1 MNAELELVTDSGTQ
15 HWVFP
20 ASFAQQ
26 RLWFLEQLEGAGP
39 VWNVRLPVR
48 LTGTLDIAAL
58 EQAVAAVV
66 ARHEA
71 LRTTLQMRGGDI
83 LQVVASA
90 LTVPVERVALPEA
103 TEDELRTRLGEL
115 CSGTFDLREG
125 PLLRVFL
132 VELAPADHVL
142 LILSHHCVSDAW
154 SSGVLFRD
162 LAASYT
168 ALTRGRPP
176 LLPALPIQYADFA
189 VWQRDWLAGPELER
203 QAAYWREHLK
213 NAPVLLDLPVDRP
226 RPRLQSYRG
235 HRLGHGLPAE
245 LTAQLKSLAV
255 TEGVT
260 LFMLLFAAFNVLLA
274 RWSGQGDLVIGT
286 PIAGRRRT
294 ELEGL
299 VGFFANTLALRTRV
313 DEAVNFRELL
323 LQVRATALA
332 AFTHQ
337 DLPFEKLVEV
347 LQPPRSLAHSPVF
360 QVLFVLQNAPWD
372 AAGFGALQVAPA
384 ESAPAATARFDLTV
398 SASEFEGQLWLGLEY
413 STDLFDARTIARL
426 ASGFE
431 ALLTGIV
438 AAPGSPL
445 ATLPV
450 QAEADRRRQLQEWQP
465 ALTQLSGPE
474 SVYGLFRDQV
484 ARSPDATAVECGDTR
499 LSYAA
504 LEARAGEVAAR
515 LLAAGMDPAVPV
527 ALCLER
533 SVDML
538 AAVLGVLRAGGHY
551 LPLDPHHPPAR
562 RASLLQDSGAVLLVS
577 TPEDAGQSPA
587 ISHVGAASAAMPLVF
602 APVGAST
609 TAVDAPAY
617 LIYTSGSTGRPKGV
631 LVGQRAVVKFLNSM
645 ATVPGLHPG
654 DRLLAVTTLAF
665 DIAVLELLLPLTV
678 GATTV
683 IATEEDLRDPQQLLA
698 LLVTAGITVMQAT
711 PALWRNLLAA
721 GWPGTPG
728 LRLLCGGEA
737 LDRELATALL
747 GAGAELWNLYGPTET
762 TVWSCCERVRAEAG
776 PVSIGRP
783 IGNTRCYVL
792 DEEQQPVPIGAHGEL
807 WIGGDGVALGYHG
820 QPALTAER
828 FRADPFRAAEQGG
841 GRMYGTGDRARWRAD
856 GRLEVLGRQDFQVK
870 LRGFRIEPVEI
881 EAALL
886 ARPGVSAAVVVLREV
901 AGDPRLV
908 AFLVARDVPVP
919 DAVLLAALRES
930 LPGYMVPSHLLWLA
944 ALPLTPNGKLDRGA
958 LPPVGA
964 PLGTNGARIAPEG
977 APTTAL
983 ETALSALF
991 SELLGAP
998 VGLDDDFF
1006 ARGGHSLLATRL
1018 VARIRGDLQADVS
1031 LRSLFETPTVRGLA
1045 AVVQGSTRVGV
1056 ALAATSPQV
1065 EGSRLKPL
1073 LPIATAPV
1081 SLVQQRLWF
1090 LDRLAPGNSAYHLA
1104 WAFEVRGLLD
1114 RPALQRVLDE
1124 LAARHGSLRTHFR
1137 DQDGEPLQVIGA
1149 ARGWP
1154 LEIVAGASDLP
1165 AQLAAEAAAPLQL
1178 SRGPLI
1184 RAVLIEQTPEVHTLL
1199 IVIHHILADGW
1210 SFGVLSRELAL
1221 HYAAACRGEPV
1232 LLPDLAMDYA
1242 GYAREQRRSLAG
1254 GELARQLAYWQT
1266 QLRDL
1271 QPCIDLPT
1279 DRPRPAVASGK
1290 GARLARTLPPA
1301 LQSAVTT
1308 RARAEGCTVFVVLL
1322 TAFDLLLARY
1332 AGTEDVVVGT
1342 PIAGR
1347 PRTELEGLVGFFVN
1361 TLVLR
1366 TSLSGNPTVRE
1377 LLGRVRA
1384 MTLAAF
1390 EHAEVPFELLVETL
1404 QPPRSTS
1411 RTPLFQVLFNLHSEP
1426 HSPLG
1431 LEGLEVR
1438 PLPIPRHTAKFELSV
1453 SLAETTAGLAV
1464 SIEYSTD
1471 LFLPAS
1477 MARLLDDYAA
1487 LLGALV
1493 AAPEARLTE
1502 LPFSPREPATPRDL
1516 VPLATELTLPAA
1528 FAAQVAQRPDALAVS
1543 APATGGCLAIDWTY
1557 AQLDREARAI
1567 AAALI
1572 GHGLQPGER
1581 VGLWFA
1587 QGAGQVAGMLGVLQ
1601 AGGVYVP
1608 LDPLAPAARLASV
1621 SRDAGL
1627 RVLVTDR
1634 SAPVPPP
1641 AGLLALAREELLAS
1655 AELPSFPTVEPDSLA
1670 YLLYTSG
1677 STGTPKGVPQTHR
1690 NVLHFIRAWAG
1701 NLGLTPEDRLSLF
1714 STSGYDAAVQDIFGA
1729 LLTGAAV
1736 CPLDVRGLDRETLLD
1751 RVADRG
1757 LTVLHGTPT
1766 VYRYLF
1772 GGRVACRQDLSRV
1785 GLVVLGGE
1793 VARRADFELFCAR
1806 FRPGA
1811 RFVNGYGLTEAT
1823 AVTQWFA
1830 GHATRPYGQ
1839 QLPIGRP
1846 VGGLALELVDEAG
1859 APAALVGELVIES
1872 SHVTPGYWPSLTRP
1886 RRFHTGDRARYLPDG
1901 TLVFVGRVDER
1912 LKIAGIRIEPGDIE
1926 AALRS
1931 LPAIREAVVL
1941 APPDPSGEPV
1951 LVAYC
1956 IFVAGEPAPTVRLL
1970 RARLATLLPAALIP
1984 ARCIPCQEFP
1994 RLPNGKVDRHALA
2007 GSGRAWSATGSS
2019 FEERLRDDGEDPV
2032 ADQAAPADHIHAT
2045 LQDLWERL
2053 LQRESVGLDEDF
2065 FLLGGHSLLATRLVA
2080 RIRDRLGVEVPL
2092 IRVFE
2097 APTIRGLARFL

>member
-1 MNAELELVTDSGTQ
+1 MNAELELVPESGTQ

-203 QAAYWREHLK
+203 QAGYWREHLK

-235 HRLGHGLPAE
+235 HRLGHGLPVE
-245 LTAQLKSLAV
+245 LTAQLQALAV

-260 LFMLLFAAFNVLLA
+260 LFMLLFAAFNLLLA
-274 RWSGQGDLVIGT
+274 RWSGQDDLVIGT

-313 DEAVNFRELL
+313 DEAGNFRQLL

-384 ESAPAATARFDLTV
+384 EIAPAATARFDLTV

-413 STDLFDARTIARL
+413 STDLFDAGTIGRL
-426 ASGFE
+426 AAGFE
-431 ALLTGIV
+431 ALLTAIV

-465 ALTQLSGPE
+465 VPTQSSGPE
-474 SVYGLFRDQV
+474 SIYGLFHAQ
-484 ARSPDATAVECGDTR
+484 ARRTPDATAVECGDTR

-504 LEARAGEVAAR
+504 LAVRAGEIAAR
-515 LLAAGMDPAVPV
+515 VLAAGMDPAVPV

-562 RASLLQDSGAVLLVS
+562 RASLLQDSGAALLVS
-577 TPEDAGQSPA
+577 TPAEEGQSPA
-587 ISHVGAASAAMPLVF
+587 ISRVGAPTGAIPLAF

-609 TAVDAPAY
+609 TAVDSPAY

-631 LVGQRAVVKFLNSM
+631 LVGQRAVVNFLNSM
-645 ATVPGLHPG
+645 ASVPGLHPG

-683 IATEEDLRDPQQLLA
+683 IATEEDLREPQQLLA

-762 TVWSCCERVRAEAG
+762 TVWSCCEQVRAEAG
-776 PVSIGRP
+776 PVSVGRP
-783 IGNTRCYVL
+783 IANTRCYVL
-792 DEEQQPVPIGAHGEL
+792 DEELQPVPIGAHGEL
-807 WIGGDGVALGYHG
+807 WIGGDGVAHGYHG
-820 QPALTAER
+820 QPGLTAER
-828 FRADPFRAAEQGG
+828 FRADPFRAADLGE
-841 GRMYGTGDRARWRAD
+841 GRMYRTGDRARWRAD

-886 ARPGVSAAVVVLREV
+886 AQPGVSAAVVVLREV

-919 DAVLLAALRES
+919 DAVLLTALRES
-930 LPGYMVPSHLLWLA
+930 LPGYMVPSHLLWLT
-944 ALPLTPNGKLDRGA
+944 ALPLTPNGKLDRGS

-964 PLGTNGARIAPEG
+964 PVGAPLGANDSGIAPKGAPKG

-983 ETALSALF
+983 ETALGNLF

-1006 ARGGHSLLATRL
+1006 GRGGHSLLATRL
-1018 VARIRGDLQADVS
+1018 VARMRGDLQADVS

-1045 AVVQGSTRVGV
+1045 ATMPERGRVGAV
-1056 ALAATSPQV
+1056 A

-1073 LPIATAPV
+1073 LQPLPEATSSPV

-1104 WAFEVRGLLD
+1104 WAFELRGPLE
-1114 RPALQRVLDE
+1114 RPALQRALDE
-1124 LAARHGSLRTHFR
+1124 LAARHSSLRTHFR

-1149 ARGWP
+1149 AHGWP
-1154 LEIVAGASDLP
+1154 LEIVAGTSDLP
-1165 AQLAAEAAAPLQL
+1165 AQLTALATAPLQL

-1184 RAVLIEQTPEVHTLL
+1184 RAVLIGQTPEVHTLL

-1221 HYAAACRGEPV
+1221 HYAAACRGKPV

-1301 LQSAVTT
+1301 LQSAVTA

-1366 TSLSGNPTVRE
+1366 TSLTGNPTVRE

-1384 MTLAAF
+1384 MTLGAF

-1404 QPPRSTS
+1404 QPPRSTN

-1453 SLAETTAGLAV
+1453 SLAETAAGLAV

-1477 MARLLDDYAA
+1477 MERLLDDYAG
-1487 LLGALV
+1487 LLAALV
-1493 AAPEARLTE
+1493 AAPEARLTT
-1502 LPFSPREPATPRDL
+1502 LPFSAGEPEILRSV
-1516 VPLATELTLPAA
+1516 VPLATELSLPAA
-1528 FAAQVAQRPDALAVS
+1528 FAAQVARRPDALAVS

-1557 AQLDREARAI
+1557 ARLDREARAV
-1567 AAALI
+1567 ASALLAQ
-1572 GHGLQPGER
+1572 GLQPGER
-1581 VGLWFA
+1581 VGLWFG
-1587 QGAGQVAGMLGVLQ
+1587 QSAGQVAGMLGVLQ

-1608 LDPLAPAARLASV
+1608 LDPLAPVARLAAVIS
-1621 SRDAGL
+1621 DAGL
-1627 RVLVTDR
+1627 RLLVTDR

-1641 AGLLALAREELLAS
+1641 AGLLALAREELPAG
-1655 AELPSFPTVEPDSLA
+1655 AELRLFPTVEPDSLA

-1690 NVLHFIRAWAG
+1690 NVLHFIRAWSG

-1714 STSGYDAAVQDIFGA
+1714 STSGYDAAVQDFFGA

-1785 GLVVLGGE
+1785 RLVVLGGE

-1830 GHATRPYGQ
+1830 RHATRPYGQ

-1901 TLVFVGRVDER
+1901 NLVFVGRIDER

-1931 LPAIREAVVL
+1931 LPAISEAVVL

-1951 LVAYC
+1951 LVAYYT
-1956 IFVAGEPAPTVRLL
+1956 FLAGESGPTVREL
-1970 RARLATLLPAALIP
+1970 RAHLATLLPPALIP
-1984 ARCIPCQEFP
+1984 ARFHASANLP
-1994 RLPNGKVDRHALA
+1994 RLANGKVDRQALA
-2007 GSGRAWSATGSS
+2007 TVGAALAATTSLEIP
-2019 FEERLRDDGEDPV
+2019 F
-2032 ADQAAPADHIHAT
+2032 AAKAAPTTAPTDHIHAT
-2045 LQDLWERL
+2045 LQDLWQRL

-2080 RIRDRLGVEVPL
+2080 RIRDRLGVELPL

>member
-1 MNAELELVTDSGTQ
+1 MNAELELVPESGTQ

-48 LTGTLDIAAL
+48 LTGTLDLGAL
-58 EQAVAAVV
+58 EQALATVV

-71 LRTTLQMRGGDI
+71 LRTTLQMRAGEI

-90 LTVPVERVALPEA
+90 LTVPVERVALPGA

-115 CSGTFDLREG
+115 CSSTFDLREG

-162 LAASYT
+162 LAATYT
-168 ALTRGRPP
+168 ALTRPEPISGPP

-203 QAAYWREHLK
+203 QAAFWREHLK
-213 NAPVLLDLPVDRP
+213 NAPGLLDLPVDRP

-235 HRLGHGLPAE
+235 HRLGHGLTAE
-245 LTAQLKSLAV
+245 LTAQLQALAV

-260 LFMLLFAAFNVLLA
+260 LFMLLFAAFNLLLA
-274 RWSGQGDLVIGT
+274 RWSGQRDLVIGT

-299 VGFFANTLALRTRV
+299 VGFFANTLALRTRIG
-313 DEAVNFRELL
+313 EGENFRQLL

-347 LQPPRSLAHSPVF
+347 LQPPRSLAHAPVF

-372 AAGFGALQVAPA
+372 AAGFGALRVAPA
-384 ESAPAATARFDLTV
+384 EIAPAATARFDLTV

-413 STDLFDARTIARL
+413 STDLFDAGTIGRL
-426 ASGFE
+426 AAGFE
-431 ALLTGIV
+431 ALLTAIV

-450 QAEADRRRQLQEWQP
+450 QAEADRCRQLQEWQP
-465 ALTQLSGPE
+465 APTPSSGPE
-474 SVYGLFRDQV
+474 SIYALFHAQV
-484 ARSPDATAVECGDTR
+484 GRTPEVTAVECGDTR

-504 LEARAGEVAAR
+504 LEARAGETAAR

-551 LPLDPHHPPAR
+551 LPLDPGHPPVR
-562 RASLLQDSGAVLLVS
+562 RASLLQDSGAALLVS
-577 TPEDAGQSPA
+577 TPVEAGQSPT
-587 ISHVGAASAAMPLVF
+587 ISRVGTHGRAAA
-602 APVGAST
+602 
-609 TAVDAPAY
+609 TAGDSPAY

-631 LVGQRAVVKFLNSM
+631 LVGQRAVVNFLSSM

-698 LLVTAGITVMQAT
+698 LLATAGITTMQAT

-721 GWPGTPG
+721 GWSGTPG

-792 DEEQQPVPIGAHGEL
+792 DEELQPVPIGAHGEL

-886 ARPGVSAAVVVLREV
+886 AQPGVSAAVVVLREV

-908 AFLVARDVPVP
+908 AFLVAGDVPVP

-930 LPGYMVPSHLLWLA
+930 LPAYLVPSHLLWLA

-958 LPPVGA
+958 LPPAGA
-964 PLGTNGARIAPEG
+964 PLGANNNGVPPVG
-977 APTTAL
+977 APATAL
-983 ETALSALF
+983 ETALGNLF
-991 SELLGAP
+991 GELLGAP

-1006 ARGGHSLLATRL
+1006 GRGGHSLLATRL

-1031 LRSLFETPTVRGLA
+1031 LRNLFETPTVRGLA
-1045 AVVQGSTRVGV
+1045 ATMPARGRVGAV
-1056 ALAATSPQV
+1056 V
-1065 EGSRLKPL
+1065 EGSRRSPL
-1073 LPIATAPV
+1073 LQPLLQATTAPV

-1104 WAFEVRGLLD
+1104 WAFELQGPLERQ
-1114 RPALQRVLDE
+1114 ALQRALDE
-1124 LAARHGSLRTHFR
+1124 LAARHSSLRTHFR

-1154 LEIVAGASDLP
+1154 LEIVAGASALP
-1165 AQLAAEAAAPLQL
+1165 AQLTALATAPLQL

-1210 SFGVLSRELAL
+1210 SLGVLSRELAL
-1221 HYAAACRGEPV
+1221 HYAAARRGKPV
-1232 LLPDLAMDYA
+1232 LLPDLAMDYV

-1301 LQSAVTT
+1301 LQSAVTA

-1366 TSLSGNPTVRE
+1366 TSLTGNPTVRE

-1426 HSPLG
+1426 HPPLG
-1431 LEGLEVR
+1431 LEGLKVR

-1453 SLAETTAGLAV
+1453 SLAETAAGLAV

-1477 MARLLDDYAA
+1477 MARLLDDYAG
-1487 LLGALV
+1487 LLAALV
-1493 AAPEARLTE
+1493 AAPEARLTA
-1502 LPFSPREPATPRDL
+1502 LPFSPGEPEILRSV
-1516 VPLATELTLPAA
+1516 VPLATELSLPAA
-1528 FAAQVAQRPDALAVS
+1528 FAAQVARRPDALAVS

-1557 AQLDREARAI
+1557 AQLAREARAI
-1567 AAALI
+1567 ATALI
-1572 GHGLQPGER
+1572 NRGLQPGER
-1581 VGLWFA
+1581 VGLWFG

-1608 LDPLAPAARLASV
+1608 LDLLAPAARLASV

-1641 AGLLALAREELLAS
+1641 AGLLALAREELPAS
-1655 AELPSFPTVEPDSLA
+1655 GDSPSFPTVAPDPLA

-1690 NVLHFIRAWAG
+1690 NVLHFIRAWAA
-1701 NLGLTPEDRLSLF
+1701 NLGLTPDDRLSLF

-1785 GLVVLGGE
+1785 RLVVLGGE
-1793 VARRADFELFCAR
+1793 VARRADFELFRAR

-1823 AVTQWFA
+1823 AVTQWLA

-1846 VGGLALELVDEAG
+1846 VGGLTLELVDEAG

-1901 TLVFVGRVDER
+1901 NLVFVGRVDER

-1931 LPAIREAVVL
+1931 LPALSEAVVL
-1941 APPDPSGEPV
+1941 APPDSSGEPV
-1951 LVAYC
+1951 LVAYYTSLS
-1956 IFVAGEPAPTVRLL
+1956 GEPAPTVRLL
-1970 RARLATLLPAALIP
+1970 RAHLATLLPAALIP
-1984 ARCIPCQEFP
+1984 ARFILCKDLP

-2007 GSGRAWSATGSS
+2007 RSGRAWPATGSS
-2019 FEERLRDDGEDPV
+2019 FEERLSDDGEDPV
-2032 ADQAAPADHIHAT
+2032 AGQAAPADHIHAT
-2045 LQDLWERL
+2045 LQDLWQRL